1 MLVRVDKDVGRVYLQ
16 AHAVVVMAGALPAAK
31 G

>member
-1 MLVRVDKDVGRVYLQ
+1 MLVRVDMEVGRVYLQ
-16 AHAVVVMAGALPAAK
+16 AHAVVVMAGVLPTAK

>member
-16 AHAVVVMAGALPAAK
+16 SQAVVVMAGALPTAK